1 MGANFDKAA
10 KNYDQTFTNSEIGR
24 MQRSLVYNELS
35 QQLLFKTY
43 WKSIVAPEKMPF
55 GWLNNISMLLRLIFH
70 LT

>member
-35 QQLLFKTY
+35 Q
-43 WKSIVAPEKMPF
+43 
-55 GWLNNISMLLRLIFH
+55 H
-70 LT
+70 LASVQYLQCHYLTH